1 MRVKRLGSWMTMLLL
16 LLALSGCTLQK
27 SDTAEAEKAYQSAI
41 ALLQTGKYDEA
52 GAGFAAL
59 GHYYDASRYAMYC
72 QALSSAE
79 KGEYDTAVASLSALS
94 GFMDS
99 DMMAVYYTGRAYE
112 ARENYEQA
120 REVYAAILQFGD
132 VSTRVAEIPGKILE
146 RDYQYACSLEAAG
159 WDARAMEAFQAL
171 KGYSDSNA
179 RIAAIQERMNAQAY
193 ADADEMEKAGRLED
207 ARNAFV
213 ELGTYSDSA
222 KRVVALDEAIRD
234 ERYRAAVAA
243 EEQDNLVDAYNG
255 YLDLGDYA
263 DAAQR
268 ADAIREEA
276 LYRSAMM
283 YVNSGSYQQAMEL
296 YRQLGD
302 YKDSAEKARLLGVC
316 DLAWDSRRLNPGVV
330 AFKLQG
336 SWGYIDLVNNR
347 DIGPVYASIGA
358 FSDTTGLSIVSY
370 NSIGE
375 TRYGL
380 MNREG
385 GLVTKTGYRALA
397 EGEKGY
403 YTGVNKDTSGTYL
416 ELLGPDGSALSRWSE
431 LGNTRA
437 SAYYTLSGPS
447 FTNGVMIAR
456 TRAGKC
462 SLLNDSFEPVIENAE
477 DISLISRNSSQD
489 TVLVKWSD
497 KAYQLMELDGTPL
510 DDNRWVSI
518 AGFKDGYAQVQGQN
532 GLYGFIRQSDGLVAV
547 EPQYEEVQDFAE
559 GYAGVKLGGNWGFI
573 NTEGETVIEPKYAGV
588 SSFSGDQCIVRD
600 WQLGYQVIDKTGRL
614 LLFKQ
619 DVYRRADSLDK
630 AGEYE
635 QAITAFE
642 SLEGYG
648 DSDER
653 ALQAREKINA
663 NVYAFAE
670 SLENEGKYLEAADTF
685 TWLGEYSDA
694 PARAAAA
701 VEKQN
706 ETTYESAAAL
716 EQDGQL
722 EDAIAIYLTLGDY
735 RGSAQHAADLREGIN
750 QGICQ
755 TAADLENGGQYEAA
769 IDVLNQIPDY
779 AGVAEHI
786 AALEEKIRQ
795 RDYNAAAALEDE
807 GKFEEAIVAF
817 TAMGDYSDSVQRI
830 AGLEEKIRQRDYN
843 AAAALE
849 AAGDYAAAYDAYVAL
864 GDYADSAERA
874 GIVTELAAEQKRRM
888 TYETAVA
895 NEMNGELKAAAEGYA
910 SLAEYED
917 AAQRLSNVEEM
928 LRALDY
934 KNAVQAIAEERYEDA
949 VALLTPLGDYE
960 RSKAL
965 LKAAQTGISYQKAVA
980 DALAGKLQQ
989 AYEEFLALGDFG
1001 DSAKKAE
1008 IVGNLSRADSTTE
1021 IAEGVLIYDFHD
1033 QWGIANLNQNVI
1045 TPARY
1050 TSIRYEQGAQYAK
1063 YGLMRVYMDHEDDA
1077 KDAYGY
1083 VDMNG
1088 KEIIPCAY
1096 FRVTDFNASGLCTVA
1111 KWGGTIESSYVSYK
1125 HSHKF
1130 LFGIMNYMG
1139 NTITSAQW
1147 RTMGTSTND
1156 YWGYEGYS
1164 VYESYCV
1171 IDKPVFKDGRM
1182 KVQNADGK
1190 WGIID
1195 ANGRVLGQVKW
1206 DQIGDFSDGMAMV
1219 AVNTGGSIYNP
1230 VYKYGFINESGQTI
1244 GEVRWEEVRVF
1255 SNGYAAVK
1263 EKGYWGFI
1271 NKQNVLVIPCQYA
1284 EVSDFREDGTC
1295 DVKNKDGTWQV
1306 INTSGEVSFF

>member
-1 MRVKRLGSWMTMLLL
+1 MRVKRLGSLMTMLLL

-41 ALLQTGKYDEA
+41 ALLQSGRYDEA

-179 RIAAIQERMNAQAY
+179 RIAAIQERMNAHAY

-207 ARNAFV
+207 ARNAFA

-222 KRVVALDEAIRD
+222 KRVAALDEAIRD

-255 YLDLGDYA
+255 YLDLGDYG

-370 NSIGE
+370 NSYGE

-385 GLVTKTGYRALA
+385 SLVTKTGYRALA

-437 SAYYTLSGPS
+437 SSYYTLSGPS

-497 KAYQLMELDGTPL
+497 KAYQLMGLDGTPL

-573 NTEGETVIEPKYAGV
+573 NTEGKTVIEPKYAGV

-619 DVYRRADSLDK
+619 DVYRRADSLDQ

-685 TWLGEYSDA
+685 AWLGEYSDA

-786 AALEEKIRQ
+786 AGLEEKIRQ

-807 GKFEEAIVAF
+807 GKFEEAIAAF

-830 AGLEEKIRQRDYN
+830 AGLEEKILRRDYD

-888 TYETAVA
+888 IYETAVA

-910 SLAEYED
+910 SLGEYED

-1045 TPARY
+1045 TPAKY
-1050 TSIRYEQGAQYAK
+1050 TSIMYEQGAQYAR
-1063 YGLMRVYMDHEDDA
+1063 YGLMLVYMDHEDDT

-1088 KEIIPCAY
+1088 KEIIPCVY
-1096 FRVTDFNASGLCTVA
+1096 FKVTDFNASGLCTVA
-1111 KWGGTIESSYVSYK
+1111 KCGGTYGSRGYYY
-1125 HSHKF
+1125 HKF

-1147 RTMGTSTND
+1147 RTMGTSSNKD
-1156 YWGYEGYS
+1156 WGEGRFS

-1195 ANGRVLGQVKW
+1195 ANGRVLGQVMW

-1219 AVNTGGSIYNP
+1219 AVNTCISEYNFE
-1230 VYKYGFINESGQTI
+1230 YRYGFINESGQTI
-1244 GEVRWEEVRVF
+1244 GEVRWNAVRVF

>member
-1 MRVKRLGSWMTMLLL
+1 MRVKRLSIWMTMLLL

-41 ALLQTGKYDEA
+41 ALLQSGRYDEA

-99 DMMAVYYTGRAYE
+99 DMLAVYYTGRAYE
-112 ARENYEQA
+112 AREDYEQA

-132 VSTRVAEIPGKILE
+132 VSARVAEIPGKIME
-146 RDYQYACSLEAAG
+146 RDYRYACSLEAAG
-159 WDARAMEAFQAL
+159 WYARAMEAFQEL
-171 KGYSDSNA
+171 NGYSDSKA
-179 RIAAIQERMNAQAY
+179 RIAAIQERMNAGAY

-207 ARNAFV
+207 ARNAFA
-213 ELGTYSDSA
+213 ELGMYSDSA
-222 KRVVALDEAIRD
+222 KRVEALDEAIRD

-243 EEQDNLVDAYNG
+243 EEQDNLVDAYNA
-255 YLDLGDYA
+255 YLTLGDYG

-276 LYRSAMM
+276 LYRSAMQH
-283 YVNSGSYQQAMEL
+283 VNSGSYQQAMVL

-302 YKDSAEKARLLGVC
+302 YKDSAEKARLLGVF
-316 DLAWDSRRLNPGVV
+316 DLASDSRRLNPGVV
-330 AFKLQG
+330 AFRLNG
-336 SWGYIDLVNNR
+336 SWGYIDMVHNR
-347 DIGPVYASIGA
+347 DIGPGYASIGA

-370 NSIGE
+370 SSNGGTS
-375 TRYGL
+375 YGL

-385 GLVTKTGYRALA
+385 RLVTKTGYRDLA
-397 EGEKGY
+397 EGEKGF
-403 YTGVNKDTSGTYL
+403 YTGVNKDSRGTYL
-416 ELLGPDGSALSRWSE
+416 ELLGPDGSALSQWNV
-431 LGNTRA
+431 LGSMSA
-437 SAYYTLSGPS
+437 SSYYTLSGPS
-447 FTNGVMIAR
+447 FTNGVMIAQ
-456 TRAGKC
+456 TRAGSWC
-462 SLLNDSFEPVIENAE
+462 LLNDSFEPVIENAAG
-477 DISLISRNSSQD
+477 ISLISRNSSQD
-489 TVLVKWSD
+489 TVLVNWSEN
-497 KAYQLMELDGTPL
+497 AYQLMGLDGTPL

-518 AGFKDGYAQVQGQN
+518 ADFKDGYAQVHGQN

-547 EPQYEEVQDFAE
+547 EPKYEDVQAFSE
-559 GYAGVKLGGNWGFI
+559 GYAGVKLGGSWGFI
-573 NTEGETVIEPKYAGV
+573 NTDGEMVIEPKYARV
-588 SSFSGDQCIVRD
+588 SSFSGDRCIVQD
-600 WQLGYQVIDKTGRL
+600 GMLGYQVIDKTGRL

-619 DVYRRADSLDK
+619 DVYLRADWLDQV
-630 AGEYE
+630 GEYE
-635 QAITAFE
+635 QAIAAFE

-653 ALQAREKINA
+653 ALQAREKINS
-663 NVYAFAE
+663 NVYAYAE

-685 TWLGEYSDA
+685 AWLGEYSDA

-706 ETTYESAAAL
+706 EITYASAAAL

-722 EDAIAIYLTLGDY
+722 EEAIAIYLTLGDY

-750 QGICQ
+750 QGMCQ
-755 TAADLENGGQYEAA
+755 AAADLENKAQYEAA

-817 TAMGDYSDSVQRI
+817 TAMGDYSDSIQRI
-830 AGLEEKIRQRDYN
+830 EGLEEKIRQRDYN

-849 AAGDYAAAYDAYVAL
+849 AAGDYAAAYDAFVAL

-888 TYETAVA
+888 IYETAVA

-910 SLAEYED
+910 SLGEYED
-917 AAQRLSNVEEM
+917 AAQRLSNVEEV
-928 LRALDY
+928 LRELDY
-934 KNAVQAIAEERYEDA
+934 KNAVQAIAEERYQDA
-949 VALLTPLGDYE
+949 VALLSPLGDYK
-960 RSKAL
+960 RSQAL

-980 DALAGKLQQ
+980 DALDGALQQ
-989 AYEEFLALGDFG
+989 AYKEFLALGDFG

-1008 IVGNLSRADSTTE
+1008 IVGNLSRADSTRE
-1021 IAEGVLIYDFHD
+1021 IAEGVLIYGFHD
-1033 QWGIANLNQNVI
+1033 QWGIANLNTNVI
-1045 TPARY
+1045 TPAKY
-1050 TSIRYEQGAQYAK
+1050 TSIQFEQGAQYAK
-1063 YGLMRVYMDHEDDA
+1063 YGLMLVYMDHEDNTQ
-1077 KDAYGY
+1077 DAYGY

-1088 KEIIPCAY
+1088 KEIIPCVY
-1096 FRVTDFNASGLCTVA
+1096 FKVTDFNASGLCTVA
-1111 KWGGTIESSYVSYK
+1111 KWGSTNDSWGKYY
-1125 HSHKF
+1125 HKF

-1147 RTMGTSTND
+1147 RTMGTSSNK
-1156 YWGYEGYS
+1156 YWGSYEFS
-1164 VYESYCV
+1164 VYARYCV

-1182 KVQNADGK
+1182 EVQNADGK
-1190 WGIID
+1190 WGFID

-1206 DQIGDFSDGMAMV
+1206 DQIGNFSDGMAMV
-1219 AVNTGGSIYNP
+1219 AVNTGTRTTE
-1230 VYKYGFINESGQTI
+1230 YKYGFINESGQTI
-1244 GEVRWEEVRVF
+1244 GEVRWDAVRVF

-1263 EKGYWGFI
+1263 ENGYWGFI
-1271 NKQNVLVIPCQYA
+1271 NKQNVLVIPCKYA
-1284 EVSDFREDGTC
+1284 EVSDFKKDGTC

>member
-1 MRVKRLGSWMTMLLL
+1 MRVKRLGSLMTMLLL

-41 ALLQTGKYDEA
+41 ALLQSGKYDEA

-207 ARNAFV
+207 ARNAFA

-222 KRVVALDEAIRD
+222 KRVAALDEAIRD

-255 YLDLGDYA
+255 YLDLGDYG

-268 ADAIREEA
+268 ADAIREKA

-330 AFKLQG
+330 AFMLQE

-385 GLVTKTGYRALA
+385 DLVTKTGYRALA

-437 SAYYTLSGPS
+437 SSYYTLSGPS

-462 SLLNDSFEPVIENAE
+462 SLLNDSFEPVIENAA

-497 KAYQLMELDGTPL
+497 KAYQLMGLDGTPL

-532 GLYGFIRQSDGLVAV
+532 GMYGFIRQSDGLVAV

-573 NTEGETVIEPKYAGV
+573 NTEGEMVIEPKYAGV
-588 SSFSGDQCIVRD
+588 FSFSGDRCIVRD

-619 DVYRRADSLDK
+619 DVYRRADSLDQ

-648 DSDER
+648 DSNER

-663 NVYAFAE
+663 NVYAYAE

-685 TWLGEYSDA
+685 AWLGEYSDA

-716 EQDGQL
+716 EQEGQL

-807 GKFEEAIVAF
+807 GKFEEAIAAF

-830 AGLEEKIRQRDYN
+830 AGLEEKILRRDYD

-888 TYETAVA
+888 IYETAVA

-910 SLAEYED
+910 SLGEYED

-1008 IVGNLSRADSTTE
+1008 IVGNLSRADSTRE

-1050 TSIRYEQGAQYAK
+1050 TSIRYEQGAQYAR
-1063 YGLMRVYMDHEDDA
+1063 YGLMLVYMDHEDDT

-1088 KEIIPCAY
+1088 KEIIPCVY
-1096 FRVTDFNASGLCTVA
+1096 FKVTDFNASGLCTVA
-1111 KWGGTIESSYVSYK
+1111 KWGGTYESWGVYY
-1125 HSHKF
+1125 HKF
-1130 LFGIMNYMG
+1130 LFGIRNYRG

-1147 RTMGTSTND
+1147 RTMGTSSNKD
-1156 YWGYEGYS
+1156 WGENRYA

-1171 IDKPVFKDGRM
+1171 IDKPAFKDGRM

-1195 ANGRVLGQVKW
+1195 ENGRVLGQVMW
-1206 DQIGDFSDGMAMV
+1206 DKIGDFSDGMAMV

-1263 EKGYWGFI
+1263 ENGYWGFI
-1271 NKQNVLVIPCQYA
+1271 NKQNVLVIHCRYA